1 MVCNYTQIRII
12 HHLLIYDCL
21 QICFHTLLQCGDF
34 IDFSLPYKGH
44 LKHWAATQ
52 TDQADI
58 RLVNVCILTVSS
70 PSKWLVESSA
80 GLLSRVT
87 TRLQCFTLKLAW
99 GAALRWIMCFSLL
112 GWRHQSRSGR
122 RPSVYWFTCP
132 LLSLVSRKKLNKRPL
147 TSTFLLLSGFMF
159 TS

>member
-1 MVCNYTQIRII
+1 MVRNYTQIRSSI
-12 HHLLIYDCL
+12 HHLLIYGCL
-21 QICFHTLLQCGDF
+21 QICFHTSLQCGDF
-34 IDFSLPYKGH
+34 IDFSLPHKGH

-58 RLVNVCILTVSS
+58 RIANVCVPTVSS

-80 GLLSRVT
+80 GLFSRGT

-99 GAALRWIMCFSLL
+99 GAALRWIMSFSLL

-122 RPSVYWFTCP
+122 PPSVYSFTCP
-132 LLSLVSRKKLNKRPL
+132 SFSFVARKPKETEQTPSNFCLLAP
-147 TSTFLLLSGFMF
+147 SGV
-159 TS
+159 